1 MSWVFSL
8 IIIPA
13 WASWWTS
20 LWTIESFTTIP
31 LLLKLE
37 WPISLTR
44 PNKVALSPNL
54 KTGSRTS
61 NSIWRKGWFLSGIF
75 ASVLAVPKG
84 YVMLTNNLEL
94 EFSMHQISTGF
105 GFEKLEL
112 LKSFLA
118 CSNEKDPWIVATL
131 SMRRMGSC
139 KVVTCIRKE
148 SGSSIKSNSAWI
160 EPQ

>member
-1 MSWVFSL
+1 
-8 IIIPA
+8 
-13 WASWWTS
+13 
-20 LWTIESFTTIP
+20 
-31 LLLKLE
+31 
-37 WPISLTR
+37 
-44 PNKVALSPNL
+44 
-54 KTGSRTS
+54 
-61 NSIWRKGWFLSGIF
+61 
-75 ASVLAVPKG
+75 
-84 YVMLTNNLEL
+84 MLTNNLEL

-148 SGSSIKSNSAWI
+148 SGSSIKSNSA
-160 EPQ
+160 